1 LTGRARCST
10 ISGDTMKAMVIRE
23 FGGPDVMRLEDVP
36 TPSPGPDEVVI
47 RVHAV
52 SVNRTLDLAVRA
64 GTYAV
69 RAALPHVL
77 GVDPSGVV
85 VAVGPGVTARKV
97 GDRVVTRQIL
107 RPGTATAG
115 PALLGVHAWG
125 GYAEYVK
132 VPASATHAMPDGVDF
147 VVATVVARHAPTAL
161 SMLRDVAKLA
171 PGEWVLVMGASGG
184 LGIAGIQI
192 AKALG
197 AHVIAAAGADDRVRA
212 SVALGADAG
221 INYRAQD
228 LTAEARRLTGG
239 RGVDVVFEN
248 IADADLFPRAFASL
262 ARHGRLITA
271 GAHGG
276 GTVPLDVKSL
286 YLNAITVIGS
296 TGQVTP
302 DDLTLT
308 LQAAAEG
315 RHRVLVDRVLPLR
328 EAALAH
334 RIVAERSGTGKIVLQ
349 PAGETP

>member
-1 LTGRARCST
+1 
-10 ISGDTMKAMVIRE
+10 MKAMVIRAC
-23 FGGPDVMRLEDVP
+23 GPPEVMRLEEVP
-36 TPSPGPDEVVI
+36 TPVPGPDEVVI

-69 RAALPHVL
+69 PAVLPHVL

-85 VAVGPGVTARKV
+85 AAVGPGVVNRAV

-107 RPGTATAG
+107 RAATTTAG

-132 VPASATHAMPDGVDF
+132 VPASATHPIPAGLDF
-147 VVATVVARHAPTAL
+147 VTATVVARHAPTAL
-161 SMLRDVAKLA
+161 SMLRDVARVA
-171 PGEWVLVMGASGG
+171 PDEWVLVMGASGG
-184 LGIAGIQI
+184 LGIAGIQV
-192 AKALG
+192 AKSLG
-197 AHVIAAAGADDRVRA
+197 ARVIAAAGAGERVRA
-212 SVALGADAG
+212 AVDLGADAG

-228 LTAEARRLTGG
+228 LAAEARRITDG
-239 RGVDVVFEN
+239 RGVEVVFEN
-248 IADADLFPRAFASL
+248 IADPDLFPRALASL

-286 YLNAITVIGS
+286 YLNGLSVLGS

-302 DDLTLT
+302 GDLTLT

-315 RHRVLVDRVLPLR
+315 RHRVLVDRVLPLA
-328 EAALAH
+328 EAPEAH
-334 RIVAERSGTGKIVLQ
+334 RIVAARSGIGKVVLE
-349 PAGETP
+349 P